1 MRVSVIGGSSV
12 GDRTYERA
20 RELGR
25 RLAARDHT
33 VVCGGRGGVM
43 EAVCR
48 GASERNGQTIGIL
61 PGPDRSEANEYVET
75 AIATGLG
82 EARNAV
88 VVRNGAAAIAV
99 DGGPGTLS
107 ELGFALKLGRP
118 VAGLDTLRV
127 ETLDG
132 IEHVVDPNRAVA
144 YVEREVGSS

>member
-12 GDRTYERA
+12 SDRTYERA
-20 RELGR
+20 RELGQQ
-25 RLAARDHT
+25 LAAHDHT
-33 VVCGGRGGVM
+33 VICGGRGGVM
-43 EAVCR
+43 EAVCQ
-48 GASERNGQTIGIL
+48 GAGQQNGQTIGIL
-61 PGPDRSEANEYVET
+61 PGPDPSGANEYVET

-127 ETLDG
+127 ENLDE
-132 IEHVVDPNRAVA
+132 IEHVTDPSRAVA
-144 YVEREVGSS
+144 YVEREVEGS